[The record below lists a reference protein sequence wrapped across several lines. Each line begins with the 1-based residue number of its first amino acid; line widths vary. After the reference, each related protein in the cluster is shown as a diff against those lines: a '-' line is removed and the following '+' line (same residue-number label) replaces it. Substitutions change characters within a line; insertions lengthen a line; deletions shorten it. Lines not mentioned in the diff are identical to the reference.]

1 MDWARSLDASRTVE
15 EVLESVEEF
24 LASRSDIYWT
34 GVPPDLR
41 SPTIADEHQLQRWH
55 HALVQAI
62 SNMPSPGTPMQELA
76 VFSLRAGVR
85 IHQIRLREDPEA
97 PSNDRQFSALPLR
110 PRRVRTT

>member
-1 MDWARSLDASRTVE
+1 MDWAKALDAARTVE

-24 LASRSDIYWT
+24 LASRSEIYWT
-34 GVPPDLR
+34 GVPPSLR
-41 SPTIADEHQLQRWH
+41 TPTITKEDQLQRWH

-76 VFSLRAGVR
+76 VFSLRAAVR

-97 PSNDRQFSALPLR
+97 PSNDRQFSAK
-110 PRRVRTT
+110 PRRAFST